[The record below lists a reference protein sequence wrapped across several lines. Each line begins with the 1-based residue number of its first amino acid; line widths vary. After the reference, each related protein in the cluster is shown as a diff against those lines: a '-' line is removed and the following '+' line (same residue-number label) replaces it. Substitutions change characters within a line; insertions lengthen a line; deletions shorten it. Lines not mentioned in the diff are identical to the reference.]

1 MKPIIGVTSNLDD
14 HTLSVSMDNIH
25 SLLNAGAVPV
35 VVPNLLDDEK
45 VEKLAETL
53 DGLLLTG
60 GGDIDP
66 TLFGEEPH
74 QKLGSICPERDVFE
88 ISMIQKVLA
97 RNKPILAICRGCQVL
112 SIALGGDMYQDI
124 FSQIGVPLLQHGQKA
139 PRWHATHF
147 VNVKRDS
154 LLHKVTGMQSFKVNS
169 YHHQAVRKMPENFEV
184 CAEASDGVIEAFES
198 TKHRFALGVQWH
210 PECMTQKND
219 DPSNAIFDA
228 FVKACS
234 Q

>member
-14 HTLSVSMDNIH
+14 TQLSVSMDNIH
-25 SLLNAGAVPV
+25 SLLNAGAIPIVL
-35 VVPNLLDDEK
+35 PNLLEDGK
-45 VEKLAETL
+45 IEKLAEEM

-74 QKLGSICPERDVFE
+74 QNLGSICPERDTFE
-88 ISMIQKVLA
+88 LSIIQKMLA
-97 RNKPILAICRGCQVL
+97 LDKPILAICRGSQIL
-112 SIALGGDMYQDI
+112 SIAAGGDMYQDI
-124 FSQIGVPLLQHGQKA
+124 YFQMGVPLLQHAQKA
-139 PRWHATHF
+139 PRWHASHF
-147 VNVKRDS
+147 VNVKRNS
-154 LLHKVTGMQSFKVNS
+154 LLHRATGERSFKVNS

-184 CAEASDGVIEAFES
+184 CAEANDGVIEAFES
-198 TKHRFALGVQWH
+198 NKHSFVLGVQWH

-219 DPSNAIFDA
+219 HPSIAIFEA
-228 FVKACS
+228 FIKACK

>member
-14 HTLSVSMDNIH
+14 HNLSVSMDNIH
-25 SLLNAGAVPV
+25 SLINAGAVPV
-35 VVPNLLDDEK
+35 VVPNMLDDDK
-45 VEKLAETL
+45 IEKLAETL

-74 QKLGSICPERDVFE
+74 QKLGSICPERDTFE
-88 ISMIQKVLA
+88 ISMIQKMLA
-97 RNKPILAICRGCQVL
+97 RDKPILAICRGCQIL
-112 SIALGGDMYQDI
+112 CIALGGDMYQDI
-124 FSQIGVPLLQHGQKA
+124 FSQMGVPLLQHGQKA

-154 LLHKVTGMQSFKVNS
+154 LLHRVTGMLSFKVNS

-184 CAEASDGVIEAFES
+184 CAVANDGVMEAFES
-198 TKHRFALGVQWH
+198 KKHSFALGVQWH

-219 DPSNAIFDA
+219 DPSKAIFDE
-228 FVKACS
+228 FVKACK